1 MEMEVNSAGY
11 WRLHRRMMAILQ
23 SLGLHGPDVDFSAT
37 IISQHLM
44 KTHHLAE
51 DWDANLKNEWP
62 GIS

>member
-1 MEMEVNSAGY
+1 
-11 WRLHRRMMAILQ
+11 MMAILQ